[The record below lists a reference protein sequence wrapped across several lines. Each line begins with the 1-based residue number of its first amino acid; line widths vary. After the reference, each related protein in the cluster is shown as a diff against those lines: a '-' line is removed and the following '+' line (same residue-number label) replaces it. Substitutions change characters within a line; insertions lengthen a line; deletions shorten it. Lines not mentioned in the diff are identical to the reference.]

1 MPSPAAVGRQIVE
14 FDVPA
19 CYLDGRSRIRSADD
33 MRAMRVTGSHWQAV
47 RGSKHVDCRQIRTTP
62 RIRRHRRAIAA
73 VVLIG
78 VAIICVAIG

>member
-1 MPSPAAVGRQIVE
+1 
-14 FDVPA
+14 
-19 CYLDGRSRIRSADD
+19 